1 MPKLKRITFTLIVA
15 TALLLG
21 VLVVLRMVGISEPK
35 LEQEHGIRH
44 QNPAADIG
52 VGSPAPSSPAVQVPP
67 PAPVVALIE
76 MDSPDSSHPVE
87 RALASGI
94 ILDSRIEKTG
104 AANQWIR
111 TRLAKTEAQPR
122 LVRVVELW
130 KVDPITR
137 QATSLSREMFLADQ
151 LILKAAPGVKELQ
164 LRRSLAAL
172 DMFLDSP
179 IADGV
184 FPVRL
189 GEASLD
195 AVPEALKV
203 LARHPELA
211 ESAEPDGVG
220 FGGGTPNDARFSE
233 QWGLHNTGQLGGAI
247 DADVDAPEFWDIIG
261 ITPDIVIAVLDSGLN
276 FTHPDLQGVAWIN
289 PGEIAGDGID
299 NDSSGKIDDI
309 NGWDFVNNDN
319 NPTDDHG
326 HGSNVTGIIA
336 ANRNNS
342 VGIAGM
348 LSGVQILVCKIL
360 NSSNSGTTSNLIA
373 AVTYARQRGVT
384 IMNLSLQNYPYS
396 STLNTEFTACESAGI
411 LLSICAGN
419 QGVNNDTT
427 PNYPSSYPQSNIISV
442 GNHDRTDVRWSGSFN
457 PSNYGLVSVDLFAP
471 GRDILS
477 TVLGTSY
484 ASYTGTSQATP
495 YVTAVCAANK
505 YANPS
510 WKATN
515 IKESVLSSVITRPSF
530 NGVCVTGGR
539 LNSVNAVAHA
549 FRQLPSQD
557 TDGDGFSNLFEYLAG
572 TRMDTVSDQPAL
584 LTEINDGFLRH
595 GLPRVLRPD
604 AHFEIETSTDLKTWT
619 TAGVA
624 DFSTPSTLLGGILL
638 SGQSR
643 AFLRIKA
650 IPLPEP

>member
-1 MPKLKRITFTLIVA
+1 MTKLKKNIFTLIVA
-15 TALLLG
+15 IFLFFS
-21 VLVVLRMVGISEPK
+21 VLVVLRIVGMSEAQ
-35 LEQEHGIRH
+35 LGQESTSDHDV
-44 QNPAADIG
+44 A
-52 VGSPAPSSPAVQVPP
+52 SPIPSSPAVQAPP
-67 PAPVVALIE
+67 PPPVTTLIE
-76 MDSPDSSHPVE
+76 LDSPDSSHPVE
-87 RALASGI
+87 RALANGT
-94 ILDSRIEKTG
+94 ILDSRIEETG
-104 AANQWIR
+104 IANQWIR
-111 TRLAKTEAQPR
+111 TRLAKTDVQPR

-130 KVDPITR
+130 EVDPIT
-137 QATSLSREMFLADQ
+137 QQVTSLSREMFLADQ
-151 LILKAAPGVKELQ
+151 LILEAAPGFEELQ
-164 LRRSLAAL
+164 LRHSLAAL

-184 FPVRL
+184 FSVRL
-189 GEASLD
+189 RQGTLD
-195 AVPEALKV
+195 AVPQALKV
-203 LARHPELA
+203 LARHPELV

-220 FGGGTPNDARFSE
+220 FGGGIPNDARFSE
-233 QWGLHNTGQLGGAI
+233 QWGLHNTGQLSGTI

-261 ITPDIVIAVLDSGLN
+261 STPGIVIAVLDSGLN

-289 PGEIAGDGID
+289 LGEIAGDSID

-336 ANRNNS
+336 ANRNNN

-348 LSGVQILVCKIL
+348 LDGVPILICKIL
-360 NSSNSGTTSNLIA
+360 NSSNGGTTSNLIA

-427 PNYPSSYPQSNIISV
+427 PNYPSSYQQSNIISV

-471 GRDILS
+471 GRKILS
-477 TVLGTSY
+477 PVLGTDYS
-484 ASYTGTSQATP
+484 SYTGTSQATP
-495 YVTAVCAANK
+495 YVTAVCAAIK
-505 YANPS
+505 YANPA

-515 IKESVLSSVITRPSF
+515 IKESVLSSVVTRPSF

-557 TDGDGFSNLFEYLAG
+557 TDGDGSSNLFEYLAG
-572 TRMDTVSDQPAL
+572 TRADTETNRPAL
-584 LTEINDGFLRH
+584 FTEINGGFLRH

-638 SGQSR
+638 SSQPR

-650 IPLPEP
+650 IPQSEP

>member
-1 MPKLKRITFTLIVA
+1 MPKLKRIIFTLIVA
-15 TALLLG
+15 TSLFFG
-21 VLVVLRMVGISEPK
+21 VLVVLRMVGMSEPQ
-35 LEQEHGIRH
+35 LEQERAFRR
-44 QNPAADIG
+44 QNPAADLG
-52 VGSPAPSSPAVQVPP
+52 VGSPAPPSPAVQVPP

-94 ILDSRIEKTG
+94 ILDSRIEKTDV
-104 AANQWIR
+104 ANQWIR

-189 GEASLD
+189 GEATLD
-195 AVPEALKV
+195 AVPQALKV
-203 LARHPELA
+203 LATHPELA

-261 ITPDIVIAVLDSGLN
+261 STPGIVIAVLDSGLN
-276 FTHPDLQGVAWIN
+276 FTHPDLQGAAWIN

-457 PSNYGLVSVDLFAP
+457 PSNYGLVRVDLFAP
-471 GRDILS
+471 GREILS
-477 TVLGTSY
+477 PVLGTGYS
-484 ASYTGTSQATP
+484 SYTGTSQATP
-495 YVTAVCAANK
+495 YVTAVCAAIK

-515 IKESVLSSVITRPSF
+515 IKDAVLSSVITRPSF

-557 TDGDGFSNLFEYLAG
+557 SDGDGFSNLIEYLTG
-572 TRMDTVSDQPAL
+572 TRIDTEANRPAL
-584 LTEINDGFLRH
+584 FTEMSGGFLRH
-595 GLPRVLRPD
+595 GVQRVLRPD
-604 AHFEIETSTDLKTWT
+604 AHFVIETSTDLKTWT
-619 TAGVA
+619 TTGVA

>member
-1 MPKLKRITFTLIVA
+1 MPKLKRIIFTLIVA
-15 TALLLG
+15 TSLLFG
-21 VLVVLRMVGISEPK
+21 VLVVLRMVGMSEPQ
-35 LEQEHGIRH
+35 LEQERAFRR
-44 QNPAADIG
+44 QDPAADLG

-76 MDSPDSSHPVE
+76 MDSQDSSHPVE
-87 RALASGI
+87 RAIASGI
-94 ILDSRIEKTG
+94 IYDSRIEKTG
-104 AANQWIR
+104 VANQWIR
-111 TRLAKTEAQPR
+111 TRLAKTDAQPR

-130 KVDPITR
+130 KVDLITR

-151 LILKAAPGVKELQ
+151 LILKAAPGVNELQ

-189 GEASLD
+189 REASLD
-195 AVPEALKV
+195 AVPQALKV

-261 ITPDIVIAVLDSGLN
+261 STPGIVIAVLDSGLN

-319 NPTDDHG
+319 NPADDHG

-360 NSSNSGTTSNLIA
+360 NSRNSGTTSSLIA
-373 AVTYARQRGVT
+373 SVTYARQRGVT

-471 GRDILS
+471 GRNILS
-477 TVLGTSY
+477 PVLGTSY
-484 ASYTGTSQATP
+484 SSYTGTSQATP
-495 YVTAVCAANK
+495 YVTAVCAAIK
-505 YANPS
+505 YANPL
-510 WKATN
+510 WKATS
-515 IKESVLSSVITRPSF
+515 IKESVLSSVIARPSF

-557 TDGDGFSNLFEYLAG
+557 TDADGFSNLFEYLAG
-572 TRMDTVSDQPAL
+572 TRTDTVSNRPAL
-584 LTEINDGFLRH
+584 LTEINGGFLRH
-595 GLPRVLRPD
+595 GLQRVLRPD
-604 AHFEIETSTDLKTWT
+604 AHFVIETSTDLKTWT
-619 TAGVA
+619 TTGVA

>member
-1 MPKLKRITFTLIVA
+1 MPKLKRIIFTLIVA
-15 TALLLG
+15 ASLFFG
-21 VLVVLRMVGISEPK
+21 VLVVLRMGGMSEPQ
-35 LEQEHGIRH
+35 LEQERAFRR
-44 QNPAADIG
+44 QNPAADLG

-67 PAPVVALIE
+67 PAPVVVLKE

-94 ILDSRIEKTG
+94 IFDSRIEKTG
-104 AANQWIR
+104 VANQWIR

-151 LILKAAPGVKELQ
+151 LILKAAPEVKELQ

-179 IADGV
+179 VADGV
-184 FPVRL
+184 FRVRL

-203 LARHPELA
+203 LARHPEFA

-261 ITPDIVIAVLDSGLN
+261 STPGIVIAVLDSGLN

-289 PGEIAGDGID
+289 PGEITGDGID

-309 NGWDFVNNDN
+309 NGWDFVNNYN

-427 PNYPSSYPQSNIISV
+427 PNYPSSY
-442 GNHDRTDVRWSGSFN
+442 
-457 PSNYGLVSVDLFAP
+457 
-471 GRDILS
+471 
-477 TVLGTSY
+477 
-484 ASYTGTSQATP
+484 
-495 YVTAVCAANK
+495 
-505 YANPS
+505 
-510 WKATN
+510 
-515 IKESVLSSVITRPSF
+515 
-530 NGVCVTGGR
+530 
-539 LNSVNAVAHA
+539 
-549 FRQLPSQD
+549 
-557 TDGDGFSNLFEYLAG
+557 
-572 TRMDTVSDQPAL
+572 
-584 LTEINDGFLRH
+584 
-595 GLPRVLRPD
+595 
-604 AHFEIETSTDLKTWT
+604 
-619 TAGVA
+619 
-624 DFSTPSTLLGGILL
+624 
-638 SGQSR
+638 
-643 AFLRIKA
+643 
-650 IPLPEP
+650 